1 MNKIRLNHLLCLPL
15 VAATLA
21 AADAADKPVDFDRQI
36 APLLASRCLE
46 CHSGPSPKGK
56 LDLSDRDRSLR
67 GGETG
72 PALVPRRAADSLVW
86 VRIMQDDMPPKHPL
100 PKTERALLH
109 RWISE
114 GARWGTNPIDRFRY
128 TTESRAGYNWWSLLP
143 LAPPAPPAITAET
156 KRHSRWPR
164 NNIDRFVLARLVRQ
178 GLSPA
183 PAASPRALIRRLFVD
198 LHGLPPDPGTV
209 AAFVANPSETA
220 YETLVDRLLAS
231 PHYGERWGRHWL
243 DVVRFGESN
252 GFERNAPR
260 TTFWH
265 YRDWVIQA
273 LNQDM
278 PYDRFA
284 QLQLAGDLILP
295 GVEGAAAAGFLVAGV
310 HNTVVGGSKRMKLL
324 ARQDELEEL
333 AGTVG
338 QTFLGLTI
346 NCGRCHDHKFDPIP
360 SSEYYR
366 VVAALDGVAHGE
378 RDVAQPE
385 QAARQAIVDTKI
397 RSLQQRLTLLEKRA
411 RASVLKTRKKKAPTK
426 TPSPDLPRPTASWN
440 FDSDF
445 RDSIGSLHGRPVGGA
460 RLEKGAVVVD
470 GKTAYVQTAKL
481 TKPLAEKTLEAWVQL
496 ANLTQRGGGVIS
508 IQASGG
514 GVFDA
519 IVYGEREPG
528 HWMAGSNGFVRTR
541 SFAGSV
547 ETMATTKPVHFAI
560 SYQADGTITGYRNG
574 RLYGKAYRTG
584 FQKYSAGNA
593 EIVFG
598 LRHAPA
604 GGNKMLSAR
613 ILQARLY
620 DRALSPK
627 AIAASAGAESEF
639 VSARSL
645 LAAMTANERTQ
656 HAVLGKQLTT
666 LETESRKLATLAR
679 AKLYTVT
686 PRQPEKMRIH
696 IRGSVT
702 NYGPTVTPGGISA
715 VPGLPADFGLAAD
728 APDSSRRRK
737 LAAWI
742 TSPQNP
748 LFTRV
753 MVNRVWH
760 YHFGRGIV
768 STPSDFGFNGARPSH
783 PRLLEWLAARFTA
796 DGFRIKSLHRTILL
810 SATYRQASRPRPLPL
825 ARDANNRLLWRMSP
839 RRIEAEVLRDSI
851 LAVAGQLDIT
861 RGGPGF
867 VDVSITPN
875 NGTTYYEPF
884 DKNDAALNRRTI
896 YRFTPR
902 GGRSA
907 VLDTFD
913 CPDPS
918 IAAPRRN
925 VTTTPLQALS
935 LLNNAFVLRM
945 AAYFATRIADD
956 VGDDIDRQ
964 ITRGWQLA
972 VQHDPDP
979 RQRRLSRKLIR
990 NHGLPTLCRALFNTN
1005 DFIII
1010 E

>member
-1 MNKIRLNHLLCLPL
+1 
-15 VAATLA
+15 
-21 AADAADKPVDFDRQI
+21 
-36 APLLASRCLE
+36 
-46 CHSGPSPKGK
+46 
-56 LDLSDRDRSLR
+56 
-67 GGETG
+67 
-72 PALVPRRAADSLVW
+72 
-86 VRIMQDDMPPKHPL
+86 
-100 PKTERALLH
+100 
-109 RWISE
+109 
-114 GARWGTNPIDRFRY
+114 
-128 TTESRAGYNWWSLLP
+128 
-143 LAPPAPPAITAET
+143 
-156 KRHSRWPR
+156 
-164 NNIDRFVLARLVRQ
+164 
-178 GLSPA
+178 
-183 PAASPRALIRRLFVD
+183 
-198 LHGLPPDPGTV
+198 
-209 AAFVANPSETA
+209 
-220 YETLVDRLLAS
+220 
-231 PHYGERWGRHWL
+231 
-243 DVVRFGESN
+243 
-252 GFERNAPR
+252 
-260 TTFWH
+260 
-265 YRDWVIQA
+265 
-273 LNQDM
+273 
-278 PYDRFA
+278 
-284 QLQLAGDLILP
+284 
-295 GVEGAAAAGFLVAGV
+295 
-310 HNTVVGGSKRMKLL
+310 
-324 ARQDELEEL
+324 
-333 AGTVG
+333 GTVG

-346 NCGRCHDHKFDPIP
+346 NCSRCHDHKFDPIP
-360 SSEYYR
+360 NREYYR
-366 VVAALDGVAHGE
+366 VVAALDGVVHGE
-378 RDVAQPE
+378 RDVTQPE
-385 QAARQAIVDTKI
+385 QAARQAIVDKQI
-397 RSLQQRLTLLEKRA
+397 RSLQQHLTLLEKRA
-411 RASVLKTRKKKAPTK
+411 RTSVLKARKKVPKK
-426 TPSPDLPRPTASWN
+426 TSSPDLPRPTASWN

-445 RDSIGSLHGRPVGGA
+445 RDSIGSLHGRPIGGA
-460 RLEKGAVVVD
+460 RLENGAVVVD
-470 GKTAYVQTAKL
+470 GKAAYVQTAKL

-519 IVYGEREPG
+519 IVYGERESG
-528 HWMAGSNGFVRTR
+528 RWMAGSNGFVRTR

-584 FQKYSAGNA
+584 FQRYAAGNA

-620 DRALSPK
+620 DRVLSPK
-627 AIAASAGAESEF
+627 AIAASAGAESDF
-639 VSARSL
+639 VSMRSL
-645 LAAMTANERTQ
+645 LAAMTVGERKK
-656 HAVLGKQLTT
+656 HAILGKQLTT
-666 LETESRKLATLAR
+666 LEAESRKLATLAR
-679 AKLYTVT
+679 AKLYTIT

-702 NYGPTVTPGGISA
+702 NYGPTVTPGGVSA
-715 VPGLPADFGLAAD
+715 VPGLSADFQLAAD

-742 TSPQNP
+742 TSPRNP

-753 MVNRVWH
+753 IVNRVWH

-768 STPSDFGFNGARPSH
+768 STPSDLGFNGGRPSH

-796 DGFRIKSLHRTILL
+796 DKFRLKALHRTILL
-810 SATYRQASRPRPLPL
+810 SATYRQSSRPKPLPL
-825 ARDANNRLLWRMSP
+825 TRDASNRLLWRMSP
-839 RRIEAEVLRDSI
+839 RRIEAEALRDSI
-851 LAVAGQLDIT
+851 LAVAGQLDFT

-875 NGTTYYEPF
+875 NGTTYYEPL
-884 DKNDAALNRRTI
+884 DKDDPALNRRTI

-918 IAAPRRN
+918 TAAPRRN

-935 LLNNAFVLRM
+935 LLNNPFVLRM
-945 AAYFATRIADD
+945 AAYFATRIVND
-956 VGDDIDRQ
+956 VGDDIERQ

-979 RQRRLSRKLIR
+979 RQRRLSRELLR